1 MRMTTLAALV
11 AAVLATPVF
20 ANEECNRSPRTVV
33 YDNSPVDVYISNDT
47 QRAEVVFPESY
58 LFGVN
63 PENPDGLE
71 LYPSPIKN
79 KLAFNSHDAQYVGLV
94 TVDGASG
101 KTYQVNLITRPG
113 CADSQVSIE
122 TQAPVDQSKL
132 ARNGKGNV
140 KGLMNYLFDGTV
152 PNGYRKNNFSKLT
165 KQQRVVFRQGSVEF
179 SLQSQVIG
187 PKYVGTTYEVVNRG
201 RTAFKLAI
209 DQIDYSNKAVRE
221 SIGVARQVSMLPTSR
236 ILGPSPEYV
245 SEIYGDSHRG
255 LLFIVSEKSK

>member
-1 MRMTTLAALV
+1 MKKTILAAMV

-20 ANEECNRSPRTVV
+20 AVEECNRSPRSVV
-33 YDNSPVDVYISNDT
+33 YENSPVDVYISNDT
-47 QRAEVVFPESY
+47 QRAEVIFPESY
-58 LFGVN
+58 LQGVN
-63 PENPDGLE
+63 RERPDGLE
-71 LYPSPIKN
+71 LYPTPIKN
-79 KLAFNSHDAQYVGLV
+79 KLAFNSLDTQYVGLV

-101 KTYQVNLITRPG
+101 QSYLINLITRPG

-122 TQAPVDQSKL
+122 LQAPVDRSQL
-132 ARNGKGNV
+132 ERNGKGHV
-140 KGLMNYLFDGTV
+140 KGLMNYMFDGTV

-179 SLQSQVIG
+179 SLQSQLVG
-187 PKYVGTTYEVVNRG
+187 PKYTGTTYEVVNRG
-201 RTAFKLAI
+201 RTAFKVAI

-221 SIGVARQVSMLPTSR
+221 SIGIARQVSMLPSSR
-236 ILGPSPEYV
+236 VLGPSPEYI